1 MSHLSL
7 REAGAG
13 AGAGAGGGAA
23 RKEFLIR
30 NIPEQGKIKEEI

>member
-7 REAGAG
+7 RE